1 MTMYDFYTLDGR
13 FLETIF
19 TDTPEMHIGEL
30 SHQYGVDADE
40 IVWEATGTEVL

>member
-1 MTMYDFYTLDGR
+1 MYDFYTLDGR

-30 SHQYGVDADE
+30 SHRYGVDADE